1 MSVINESLAGDDIY
15 CLEEFVTS
23 PHGQVFSWKT
33 CKKIRV
39 GERVRFL
46 SWFRDENLAENPVCW
61 MVVFE
66 AADGKRYAGT
76 QTYFATKEC
85 WEGLRKHFA
94 AKPGGNRKAK
104 QKQNLSGKVSAKQ
117 KNREKIS

>member
-61 MVVFE
+61 MVGFE
-66 AADGKRYAGT
+66 AAGDKRYAGT

-85 WEGLRKHFA
+85 CVELRKHCA
-94 AKPGGNRKAK
+94 AKPGGSREAK
-104 QKQNLSGKVSAKQ
+104 QKLNLSGTVSAKQ
-117 KNREKIS
+117 KN

>member
-66 AADGKRYAGT
+66 AADGKRYAGPNP
-76 QTYFATKEC
+76 YFATKEY
-85 WEGLRKHFA
+85 WEEFTQHLTPNPA
-94 AKPGGNRKAK
+94 
-104 QKQNLSGKVSAKQ
+104 
-117 KNREKIS
+117 